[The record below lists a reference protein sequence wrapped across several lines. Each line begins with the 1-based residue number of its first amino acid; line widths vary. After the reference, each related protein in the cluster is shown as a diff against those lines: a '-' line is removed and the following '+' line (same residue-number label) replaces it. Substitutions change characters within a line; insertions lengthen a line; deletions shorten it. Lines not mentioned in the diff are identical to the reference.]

1 MNTRV
6 KVSMGVTINMGNF
19 ESVRVDIG
27 IEDDTRDHEHVGDAY
42 ERVML
47 FVETALERKIKDVKS
62 EMSRIGR

>member
-1 MNTRV
+1 
-6 KVSMGVTINMGNF
+6 MGNF

-62 EMSRIGR
+62 EMSRVGR